1 MHVDRLDF
9 NGNINIGLNGY
20 CNNEYCLVGKD
31 ISENNIEI
39 LEKVLKVPVHQISI
53 AGTSLIGVFLVGNK
67 NKLLVP
73 NIVFDSELK
82 ALDELKINY
91 EVIDTKYTALG
102 NNVLCND
109 EGAIVN
115 SEMEEKAIKQI
126 EKALKVNI
134 ITGEI
139 AGLEIVGALCS
150 HNSNKGLIHRDALDK
165 EIELVEKTLK
175 LELDIGTLNFGSPY
189 INSAILVNDNGF
201 VCGTA
206 TTGPEM
212 QNADYA
218 FGFLKK

>member
-20 CNNEYCLVGKD
+20 CNNEYCLVSKD
-31 ISENNIEI
+31 ISENSIEL

-53 AGTSLIGVFLVGNK
+53 AGTSLIGVFLAGNK

-73 NIVFDSELK
+73 NIAFESELK
-82 ALDELKINY
+82 ALDELKIKY

-115 SEMEEKAIKQI
+115 SEIEEKARKQI
-126 EKALKVNI
+126 EKALQVNI

-139 AGLEIVGALCS
+139 ASLEIVGALCA
-150 HNSNKGLIHRDALDK
+150 HNSTKGLIHRDALDK

-206 TTGPEM
+206 TTGTEM